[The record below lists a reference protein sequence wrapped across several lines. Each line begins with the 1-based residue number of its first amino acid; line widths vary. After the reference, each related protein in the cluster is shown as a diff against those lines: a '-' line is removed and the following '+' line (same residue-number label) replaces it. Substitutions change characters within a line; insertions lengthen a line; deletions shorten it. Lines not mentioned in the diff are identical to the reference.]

1 MTQSMVDQLPVIT
14 VTPAVSIVESKDA
27 FLVSL
32 DIPGVQKERISVNV
46 EHRLLSVT
54 AEVPSEPGTAA
65 KRYRREFTLANDID
79 PQTVDARYELGVLT
93 VTLRKKE
100 QFKPKQIH
108 IQ

>member
-1 MTQSMVDQLPVIT
+1 MTRSDIEQQPLIT
-14 VTPAVSIVESKDA
+14 LTPAVSIVESKDA

-32 DIPGVQKERISVNV
+32 DIPGAQKERISVNV
-46 EHRLLSVT
+46 EHQLLSVT
-54 AEVPSEPGTAA
+54 AEVPAQGENAG
-65 KRYRREFTLANDID
+65 KQYRREFTLANDIE
-79 PQTVDARYELGVLT
+79 PQSADAHYELGVLT